1 LVRRCL
7 EFEQSR
13 ITYEHIGIYPQIP
26 LGLAWN
32 SGNIG
37 GSLKRGTGI
46 AMQVMGGN
54 CGGIIA
60 SYVYLSRDGPRFITG
75 HSILIGFVR
84 YVGICFS
91 IFCLATD
98 NFSMAFGLTLFM
110 STWCLMENK
119 RRDRVAAESIPRD
132 LTEEELILEKELAD
146 SVPWFR
152 YTV

>member
-1 LVRRCL
+1 MANDMIL
-7 EFEQSR
+7 
-13 ITYEHIGIYPQIP
+13 GIYPQIP

-60 SYVYLSRDGPRFITG
+60 SYVYLSRDGPRFVTG

-84 YVGICFS
+84 YVEAPFLLFTMS
-91 IFCLATD
+91 
-98 NFSMAFGLTLFM
+98 LT
-110 STWCLMENK
+110 K
-119 RRDRVAAESIPRD
+119 RSQHGVRIDTFHVD
-132 LTEEELILEKELAD
+132 LVSNGEQEKG
-146 SVPWFR
+146 
-152 YTV
+152 